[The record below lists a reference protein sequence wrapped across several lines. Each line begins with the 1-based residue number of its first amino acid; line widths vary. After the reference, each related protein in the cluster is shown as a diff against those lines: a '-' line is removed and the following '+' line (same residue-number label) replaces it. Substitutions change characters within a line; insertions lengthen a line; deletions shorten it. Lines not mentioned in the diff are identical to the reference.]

1 MHSGDCISMKQECVC
16 KVYCEQFRVGRCL
29 GGIDLPE
36 HLMMSLPK
44 CFVVSTQQENLPKPE
59 DAVRMAGFDLPEG
72 IKIEFGTLKG
82 LREGPEVPHT
92 EVAPPVEGGVV
103 RQFASGANRDT
114 ELGKLDYEGF
124 YSPIVMERFAQYMN
138 KNRKLSNGTTRESD
152 NWQKG
157 IPFEAYMKSMY
168 RHFMD
173 VWMEHRGYDTKVGQ
187 EEALCALIFNA
198 QGYLFELLQ
207 SKFDEEDND
216 E

>member
-1 MHSGDCISMKQECVC
+1 MECVC
-16 KVYCEQFRVGRCL
+16 KVYCETFRNGICNGAVVIPVGAMELPRCFQATKQK
-29 GGIDLPE
+29 DRLP
-36 HLMMSLPK
+36 
-44 CFVVSTQQENLPKPE
+44 TPE
-59 DAVRMAGFDLPEG
+59 EAVRMAGYELPENPFFP
-72 IKIEFGTLKG
+72 KIAIGTANELKHDG
-82 LREGPEVPHT
+82 EQPE
-92 EVAPPVEGGVV
+92 V

-114 ELGKLDYEGF
+114 DTGKLDYEGF
-124 YSPIVMERFAQYMN
+124 YSPLVMERFAEYMN
-138 KNRKLSNGTTRESD
+138 KNRKLKDGTTRDSD

-173 VWMEHRGYDTKVGQ
+173 VWMEHRGYDTKAGQ

-207 SKFDEEDND
+207 AKFDEAEND